1 MPLVKIGT
9 RHQVTIPKSI
19 VDRLGLQAGHYVE
32 VRLEDG
38 RIIITPKEI
47 VDQRHSWFWTRE
59 WQEGIQEALE
69 DLKAGRV
76 VGPFERLE
84 DALKAL
90 DDTEI

>member
-1 MPLVKIGT
+1 MPLVKVGT

-19 VDRLGLQAGHYVE
+19 VDRLGLRAGDYVE

-47 VDQRHSWFWTRE
+47 VDKTHSWFWAPE

-76 VGPFERLE
+76 VGPFERPD

-90 DDTEI
+90 DDAEI